1 MENIVPAL
9 QATPLT
15 TKVAESISEWYS
27 TEYMSTHDQ
36 DQIPWLQA
44 QGWIVYQSTTYS
56 EQFQE
61 VFGISIKGTWYLMR
75 RSIKPEKALDSLV
88 KSYTAAYN
96 EGRQLND
103 QRYDDLVVLY
113 SAILEKSQGVYNGL
127 EADDAVYEGLVEALM
142 SAIAA
147 DHSSYST
154 DVHGDLDAWGASIRT
169 QINAKFD
176 NRVSR
181 ERQTLVD
188 KGLYNTTVWTT
199 TSSGIERERALAISD
214 FEDKYIQQKLA
225 LKHKVYG
232 ELTAMRGR
240 VMAARDRLRDTLH
253 NSMDRRL
260 TARNAIVEALS
271 RFVEARTDSYPD
283 LAEIG
288 KLATALGAG
297 SPESFMP

>member
-1 MENIVPAL
+1 MENIVP
-9 QATPLT
+9 QIQPTPVT
-15 TKVAESISEWYS
+15 TKIPESISEWYV
-27 TEYMSTHDQ
+27 TETMSTTDGDQ
-36 DQIPWLQA
+36 LPWLQA
-44 QGWIVYQSTTYS
+44 QGWVVFQSTTYT

-61 VFGISIKGTWYLMR
+61 TYGLSIKGKWWLWR
-75 RSIKPEKALDSLV
+75 RSLKPEKALDSLV
-88 KSYTAAYN
+88 KSYTEAYN
-96 EGRQLND
+96 EGRLIND

-113 SAILEKSQGVYNGL
+113 SAILEKSQNVYNDL
-127 EADDAVYEGLVEALM
+127 EADDVVYEGLVEALM
-142 SAIAA
+142 ASIAA
-147 DHSSYST
+147 DHASYST
-154 DVHGDLDAWGASIRT
+154 DVHGDLDDWGDSIRT

-176 NRVSR
+176 NRVSS

-199 TSSGIERERALAISD
+199 TASGIERERALAISD

-283 LAEIG
+283 LSEIG
-288 KLATALGAG
+288 KLASALGAG
-297 SPESFMP
+297 SPESFSP

>member
-44 QGWIVYQSTTYS
+44 QGWIVYQSTTYT

-61 VFGISIKGTWYLMR
+61 TYGLSIKGTWYLMR

-96 EGRQLND
+96 EGRLVND

-113 SAILEKSQGVYNGL
+113 TAILEKSQDVYNGL
-127 EADDAVYEGLVEALM
+127 EASDAVYEGLVESLLAPMPSELETYTADVDG
-142 SAIAA
+142 AI
-147 DHSSYST
+147 D
-154 DVHGDLDAWGASIRT
+154 DWGDSIRT
-169 QINAKFD
+169 QINAKF
-176 NRVSR
+176 NSRVSI
-181 ERQTLVD
+181 ERQTLID

-199 TSSGIERERALAISD
+199 ASAGIERERALALSD
-214 FEDKYIQQKLA
+214 FEDKYIQQVLA
-225 LKHKVYG
+225 LKHKVFG
-232 ELTAMRGR
+232 ER
-240 VMAARDRLRDTLH
+240 VQVRERIMAARNRLRDTLH

-260 TARNAIVEALS
+260 TARNAIVEALA